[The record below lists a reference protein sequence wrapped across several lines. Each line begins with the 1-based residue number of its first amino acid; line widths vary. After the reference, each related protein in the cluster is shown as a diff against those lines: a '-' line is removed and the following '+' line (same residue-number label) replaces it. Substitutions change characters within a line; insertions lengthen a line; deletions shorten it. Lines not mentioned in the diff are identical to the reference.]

1 MIGYKAVYG
10 ALSSGAANNYQVPGM
25 YLSNVQVTTCT
36 YRMYNWATKFYI
48 YEPRRERIVFFVR
61 YRKDRHQQAQ
71 YGRVY

>member
-10 ALSSGAANNYQVPGM
+10 ALSSGAANNFQVPGM

-48 YEPRRERIVFFVR
+48 YIRASQGAHRFLCPLP
-61 YRKDRHQQAQ
+61 K
-71 YGRVY
+71 G